1 MQANRNISRIDRE
14 TVGSGYLV
22 RVMRKGKRASQFFP
36 DAEYGGKRKAL
47 VAAKKQRDL
56 FEQKMRGYTA
66 KQLSQKE
73 RSNNTSGIVGI
84 RRVDETDYR
93 WESKPTY
100 GYWVAQWSPKKG
112 VRKTKRYSVEK
123 YGEDEAYRLA
133 VLARKR
139 GVASMGQ

>member
-1 MQANRNISRIDRE
+1 MQANRNISRIERE
-14 TVGSGYLV
+14 TVGGGYLV
-22 RVMRKGKRASQFFP
+22 RVMRKGKRASQFFA
-36 DAEYGGKRKAL
+36 DDDSGGKRKAL
-47 VAAKKQRDL
+47 VAAKEYRDFL
-56 FEQKMRGYTA
+56 EQKMRGYTA

-73 RSNNTSGIVGI
+73 RSNNTSGIVGV

-93 WESKPTY
+93 WESEPTY

-133 VLARKR
+133 VQARKR
-139 GVASMGQ
+139 GVASMGK